1 MTTQEFSNEFDTVLQ
16 TIIAQQEEGIQN
28 PLSFDEYEKSV
39 FLTKAQENIVLEL
52 YSGRQ
57 TGISFEKTE
66 ESRRYLSNLI
76 LTTTITS
83 FTTDTDTNIGITTN
97 CSYFCSIPTDLWFIT
112 YESATLEDDALKCG
126 NTSIASVIPVKQD
139 YVYSILN
146 NPFRGPSD
154 IRVLRLDIGNDKVEL
169 ISKYNIKDY
178 TIRYIEKPKPIIL
191 TNLPDDLKINGV
203 YIKTECKLNSALH
216 RRILDE
222 AVRLAVLSKMPTSN
236 TAQQQ

>member
-1 MTTQEFSNEFDTVLQ
+1 MTLQEFSNEFDTNLQ
-16 TIIAQQEEGIQN
+16 LIYSQESGIQN

-66 ESRRYLSNLI
+66 ESRRYLSNLVK
-76 LTTTITS
+76 TATINS
-83 FTTDTDTNIGITTN
+83 FNSGIGITSN
-97 CSYFCSIPTDLWFIT
+97 CSYFCSIPQDLWFIT
-112 YESATLEDDALKCG
+112 YESVTLEDSSLKCG
-126 NTSIASVIPVKQD
+126 TTSIASVIPVKQD
-139 YVYSILN
+139 YVYNILN

-154 IRVLRLDIGNDKVEL
+154 IRILRLDVEGNQVEL
-169 ISKYNIKDY
+169 ISKYIIKDY
-178 TIRYIEKPKPIIL
+178 TIRYIKKPSPIIL
-191 TNLPDDLKINGV
+191 INLPIDLEING
-203 YIKTECKLNSALH
+203 KHEESKCELHSALH

-222 AVRLAVLSKMPTSN
+222 AIRLAVLSKTQTSS

>member
-83 FTTDTDTNIGITTN
+83 INKGIGITTN

-112 YESATLEDDALKCG
+112 YESATLEDDKLKCG

-139 YVYSILN
+139 YVYNILN

-154 IRVLRLDIGNDKVEL
+154 IRVLRLDIGNNEVEL

-191 TNLPDDLKINGV
+191 TDLPDDLKINGV
-203 YIKTECKLNSALH
+203 SNITECKLNSALH

>member
-16 TIIAQQEEGIQN
+16 TIIAQQGEGIQN

-39 FLTKAQENIVLEL
+39 FLTKAQENIVIEL

-83 FTTDTDTNIGITTN
+83 FNTGIGITTN
-97 CSYFCSIPTDLWFIT
+97 CSYFCKVPDDLWFIT
-112 YESATLEDDALKCG
+112 YESVTLEDDALKCG

>member
-83 FTTDTDTNIGITTN
+83 FTTGIGIITN

-139 YVYSILN
+139 YLYSILN

-154 IRVLRLDIGNDKVEL
+154 IRVLRLDISNDKVEL

-178 TIRYIEKPKPIIL
+178 TIRYITKPKPIIL
-191 TNLPDDLKINGV
+191 TNLPDDLKINGEHV
-203 YIKTECKLNSALH
+203 KTECKLNSALH

>member
-76 LTTTITS
+76 LTTTITL
-83 FTTDTDTNIGITTN
+83 FKGIGITTN

-154 IRVLRLDIGNDKVEL
+154 IRVLRLDISNNEVEL

-178 TIRYIEKPKPIIL
+178 TIRYIAKPNPIIL

-203 YIKTECKLNSALH
+203 SNITECKLNSALH